1 MTNSSA
7 PIGIYIHIPFCLHKC
22 DYCDFYSLPIVD
34 PIILEN
40 YTCSLI
46 KELERRASLINSP
59 LVSIFLGG
67 GTPSLLLPQQVER
80 IVDSVFENYKTS
92 SELEISMEAN
102 PATVNL
108 QDLKGLRAAG
118 INRLSVGVQ
127 SFADIELKTLG
138 RMHGGHEAESM
149 LRDVV
154 KAGFTNFNIDLI
166 YGLPGQT
173 LSSWQENLSLAMNF
187 NPQHISTYLL
197 QLDES
202 TPMARKVKAGTI
214 NLLDDELE
222 SQLYY
227 TTLDFLAEQ
236 GYYHYEISNFARTG
250 YECRHNLL
258 YWQAQEYLGIG
269 SGAVSFIN
277 RQRFLNQANVNH
289 YIEAILADHP
299 AQTEILETM
308 TPRQLTADAIILGL
322 RLTGGIKRED
332 FRDRFGIDIMEEYR
346 DVINTCQIQGLLEI
360 ENDHIYLAPRA
371 YFLSNQ
377 VFSQF
382 MG

>member
-7 PIGIYIHIPFCLHKC
+7 PMGIYIHIPFCLHKC

-34 PIILEN
+34 PVILEN
-40 YTCSLI
+40 YTRSVI
-46 KELERRASLINSP
+46 KELKRQAASISSP
-59 LVSIFLGG
+59 CGSIYLGG

-80 IVDSVFENYKTS
+80 IVNSVFDNYQAG
-92 SELEISMEAN
+92 SELEISMEVN

-108 QDLKGLRAAG
+108 EDLKGLRGAG
-118 INRLSVGVQ
+118 VNRLSVGVQ

-138 RMHGGHEAESM
+138 RMHGGYEAEAT

-154 KAGFTNFNIDLI
+154 KAGFNNFNIDLI

-173 LSSWQENLSLAMNF
+173 QSSWLENLSLAMKF
-187 NPQHISTYLL
+187 NPQHISSYLL

-202 TPMARKVKAGTI
+202 TPMARKVKAGII

-222 SQLYY
+222 SKLYY

-236 GYYHYEISNFARTG
+236 GYYHYEISNFARPG

-269 SGAVSFIN
+269 CGAVSFIN
-277 RQRFLNQANVNH
+277 RQRNLNQADVNH
-289 YIEAILADHP
+289 YIADMLADLP
-299 AQTEILETM
+299 LQIEILETM
-308 TPRQLTADAIILGL
+308 TPRQLVADAIILGL
-322 RLTGGIKRED
+322 RLTGGIKREE

-346 DVINTCQIQGLLEI
+346 DVIKTCQVQGLLEI
-360 ENDHIYLAPRA
+360 ENDRIYLAKRA

-377 VFSQF
+377 VFIQF
-382 MG
+382 MA